1 MHLLNFLLCRFSE
14 WNYRTRR
21 IVVGVLA
28 RVCVCIV
35 WSIVVF
41 LCVYLPE
48 LGIQGDRIINSFSV
62 VSSPQP
68 ISLSTLYSHSHTH
81 TLSHSLYRRIPHLP
95 LRAMIGNM
103 SKRSA
108 VIAVMLAVALSL
120 VFLFSVSSF
129 HLSPSSYTGLDR
141 ASSPLSTKT
150 TTKEFEP
157 KYGCLANTA
166 SNITLSK
173 EQWEQCI
180 EPGQEASLYL
190 SIVIVTRIDDYAG

>member
-1 MHLLNFLLCRFSE
+1 MVGALACVRVYCVIHRCFFVCLSTSIRN
-14 WNYRTRR
+14 TRR
-21 IVVGVLA
+21 QDYQL
-28 RVCVCIV
+28 
-35 WSIVVF
+35 F
-41 LCVYLPE
+41 LCCFFAPT
-48 LGIQGDRIINSFSV
+48 SFSLY
-62 VSSPQP
+62 SL
-68 ISLSTLYSHSHTH
+68 LSTLTHTH
-81 TLSHSLYRRIPHLP
+81 TLSLYRRIPHLP

-120 VFLFSVSSF
+120 VFLFSVSSL
-129 HLSPSSYTGLDR
+129 HLSPSSYTGIDR

-150 TTKEFEP
+150 TTKDFEP

-173 EQWEQCI
+173 QQWEQCI